1 MCVVGG
7 GGGAGGWG
15 GGWLVCVCVW
25 QLTSEVLLVWYL
37 TKKPESN
44 LI

>member
-1 MCVVGG
+1 VCVWGG
-7 GGGAGGWG
+7 GG
-15 GGWLVCVCVW
+15 
-25 QLTSEVLLVWYL
+25 QLNSEVLLVWYL